1 MAEGLRRNDFYA
13 AMRANR
19 RNTIILC
26 VSLILVGG
34 ILGYGIGWAFE
45 TAWLAQTSQSGVLA
59 LSLYSDWGVSG
70 SAFLL
75 VFGSAWTVIAL
86 FFGDKIVIGL
96 AGAGDVSQVQEPQLH
111 NIVEEMAIAAGLPKP
126 RVVVIETPALNAFAT
141 GVTPEKATIGV
152 TRGLIDA
159 LDRNELQGVV
169 AHEMSHIAN
178 DDILYATA
186 IGVIVGLI
194 AVVSHISLRAARG
207 MGRGSRRSRGK
218 GAGGAGIA
226 IVVLILIGLLAP
238 LSAKLVQMAISRQ
251 REYLADAT
259 AVRLSRH
266 PSGLIAALE
275 KIGGSSVQYVG
286 ASKAI
291 QHLFIANPFRNFS
304 ETAGALF
311 ATHPAVSLR
320 IERLRNLG

>member
-1 MAEGLRRNDFYA
+1 MEMRLRSTDFYA

-19 RNTIILC
+19 RNTAILC
-26 VSLILVGG
+26 LSLILVGG
-34 ILGYGIGWAFE
+34 VLGYGVGWAFQ
-45 TAWLAQTSQSGVLA
+45 TAWITQTSESGIIT

-70 SAFLL
+70 SVFLL

-96 AGAGDVSQVQEPQLH
+96 AGAGDVSQEQEPQLH
-111 NIVEEMAIAAGLPKP
+111 NVVEEMAIAAGLPKP
-126 RVVVIETPALNAFAT
+126 RVVIMETPALNAFAT

-159 LDRNELQGVV
+159 LNRDELQGVV

-178 DDILYATA
+178 DDIIYATA
-186 IGVIVGLI
+186 IGVVVGLI
-194 AVVSHISLRAARG
+194 AVVADLSLRAARG
-207 MGRGSRRSRGK
+207 MGRSSRRSRGK
-218 GAGGAGIA
+218 RAGGAGIA
-226 IVVLILIGLLAP
+226 VVVLILIGLLAP

-259 AVRLSRH
+259 AVRLSRQ

-275 KIGGSSVQYVG
+275 KIGGSTTPFVG

-320 IERLRNLG
+320 IERLQNLG